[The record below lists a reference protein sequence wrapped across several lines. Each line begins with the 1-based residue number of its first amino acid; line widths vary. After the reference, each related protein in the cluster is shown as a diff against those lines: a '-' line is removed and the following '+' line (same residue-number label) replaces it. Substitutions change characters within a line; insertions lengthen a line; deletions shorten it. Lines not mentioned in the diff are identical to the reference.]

1 MSFSWCV
8 QEARGLRMER
18 YSWQVHFRNWY
29 TYRRDWR
36 SVPVSGTI
44 RVERSRRFSLNARLT
59 SRIQRRGKARLY
71 GKSDVLGRTN
81 SALATGGA
89 LRPALRGRAWA
100 RHRGYADS
108 ANKTSA
114 GFDDTSRESKASRQR
129 ALRLHLISRRSSEQQ
144 RLPRQEGLQIQFEE
158 ARPAGD

>member
-1 MSFSWCV
+1 
-8 QEARGLRMER
+8 MER

-44 RVERSRRFSLNARLT
+44 RVDRSRRFFVECKIDDSH
-59 SRIQRRGKARLY
+59 IERRGKLRLY
-71 GKSDVLGRTN
+71 GKSDGLGKTN

-114 GFDDTSRESKASRQR
+114 GFHDTSRESKASRQR
-129 ALRLHLISRRSSEQQ
+129 ALRLHLISRRSSEEQK
-144 RLPRQEGLQIQFEE
+144 LPRQEGLQIQFEE

>member
-1 MSFSWCV
+1 MSCSWCV
-8 QEARGLRMER
+8 QEARGRRMER

-44 RVERSRRFSLNARLT
+44 RVDRFRRFFVACNIDDSHRE
-59 SRIQRRGKARLY
+59 RRGKPRLY
-71 GKSDVLGRTN
+71 GKSDGLGKTN
-81 SALATGGA
+81 RAFQTGGG

-100 RHRGYADS
+100 RHRRYAEPS

-114 GFDDTSRESKASRQR
+114 GFGDTSRESKASRQR
-129 ALRLHLISRRSSEQQ
+129 ALLISRRSSEEQK
-144 RLPRQEGLQIQFEE
+144 LPRHEGLQIQFEE
-158 ARPAGD
+158 AGPAGD